1 MKRFLILLIPAFLI
15 VLVGFTLIRNK
26 NKIEEAKKTGIIT
39 DSQIPVEIVK
49 AAVLPISGNLLKTG
63 NLLPFNEASVMA
75 LGAGQV
81 CEIHNELGTMV
92 RKVEVIARIDDKL
105 KRLAL
110 EQANLQVEKL
120 AIDKQRY
127 TDLLAGK
134 ATTTENLESI
144 IFNYKDAVNKVSQ
157 LQKELKDMTVLSPI
171 TGQVNSKNIQR
182 GEYINVGT
190 TLAKIVDISRLKVQV
205 QLDQL
210 EAYQINV
217 GEMVTITTDVYP
229 DVAFK
234 GKITYVAPEGDDLH
248 NYLSEIVMD
257 NNSMNTLKAGT
268 FVYVDFKKQK
278 TKAALQIP
286 RDAIVESIKD
296 PYVYIISHGKA
307 TVRNIKLGQ
316 VTGTMLEVVGG
327 LSAGDEVITKGQIN
341 LKEGTFVKVTNN

>member
-81 CEIHNELGTMV
+81 CE
-92 RKVEVIARIDDKL
+92 
-105 KRLAL
+105 RLAL